1 MCEWPYGE
9 TPEDILRILRD
20 EEPVLRPV
28 PTRIIIG
35 SHLYD
40 EILDKWPEEPE
51 TVERMFYRDDP
62 VNGPPVV
69 GAPSLLDE
77 EPLEIPK

>member
-9 TPEDILRILRD
+9 TPEDILRRLRD

-40 EILDKWPEEPE
+40 EILDKWPEERE
-51 TVERMFYRDDP
+51 TVERMFYRHDP
-62 VNGPPVV
+62 ANGPPVV
-69 GAPSLLDE
+69 GAPSLLYE
-77 EPLEIPK
+77 EPL